1 MINAIICLLLL
12 FKKKKEEESCKHK
25 KNLNAKIYFK
35 YHFYLIIIS
44 TKSIKLEYY
53 FDYLSRKIS

>member
-1 MINAIICLLLL
+1 MPLYVYCYYLR
-12 FKKKKEEESCKHK
+12 KKKKRSLVNIK